1 MNKFIHNIN
10 EIDFENSLFVGMGNR
25 IKSDDGVGIYIS
37 KELEKEKNLN
47 VIIAE
52 NSIENYLGKINKQN
66 AHRIIF
72 IDAVDFGERP
82 GYSHFLQV
90 DELTDTTTNTHNLS
104 LHTISRFIQSPLK
117 WIIGIQASDV
127 SFGIGLSQ
135 QVKKTADKIVK
146 LLKNNSITNHKTL
159 EL

>member
-1 MNKFIHNIN
+1 MNKLPDHIH
-10 EIDFENSLFVGMGNR
+10 EIHFESSLFVGMGNR
-25 IKSDDGVGIYIS
+25 IKRDDGVGIYIS
-37 KELEKEKNLN
+37 KELEKIKGLT

-66 AHRIIF
+66 AHTLIF
-72 IDAVDFGERP
+72 IDAVDFGEKP
-82 GYSHFLQV
+82 GYCQFLKLN
-90 DELTDTTTNTHNLS
+90 ELTNTTTNTHNLS
-104 LHTISRFIQSPLK
+104 LHTISRFMNSPLQ

-135 QVKKTADKIVK
+135 QVKTTADTIIKALKI
-146 LLKNNSITNHKTL
+146 NSIANHKTL

>member
-82 GYSHFLQV
+82 GYSNFLQV

-104 LHTISRFIQSPLK
+104 LHTISRFIHSPLK
-117 WIIGIQASDV
+117 WIIGIQACDV

-146 LLKNNSITNHKTL
+146 FLKNNSMSNHKTL